1 MCRTAS
7 VAVRCSR
14 PACSVGSPILGAAA
28 ASAVRPASFR
38 NRLRSSMGAAILYGA
53 GVPRNRRPARALD
66 TGVTLATGG
75 ARTPRFFGASAAQA
89 NGRPRWVEHCCS
101 PASKRCPMTHRSLL
115 LRVSLALVASLA
127 LAPLSA
133 HAAGVPCA
141 ALTSVAIAD
150 TTITSATIVA
160 ALGTA
165 PEHCLVIGHVDTE
178 INFELR
184 LPTTTWNGKF
194 YHAGGGGFVGSIPSS
209 PGALARGYAVI
220 GTDTGHVGDGPFA
233 PALDGSWALNN
244 LVRQVNFGH
253 RAVHVVT
260 VAGKKILHAFYGQTE
275 RLAYFEGCS
284 NGGRQAMQ
292 EAARDP
298 TRFDGIIAG
307 APRLDSGW
315 PAWRGAGA
323 ATGWPSWTPAS
334 GGLPPLQFLFA
345 DGYLRYFVFDPGFN
359 LLTSDLESDVRAMR
373 PTGKFLNATNADL
386 SDFRAAGGKLIMW
399 HGWADAAL
407 TAFRSIA
414 YLQEA
419 AEKTKHGH
427 RLGEFFRLFL
437 APGMH
442 HCGGGPGPNTLDAL
456 SALESWVEHA
466 IAPEQIVATHRTGT
480 VVDRT
485 RPLCAYPKEATYKG
499 PGSMDDASSFVCRVP
514 RDLFDR
520 HDRFDDKEDHD

>member
-28 ASAVRPASFR
+28 ASAVRPPSFR

-101 PASKRCPMTHRSLL
+101 PASKRCPMTYRSLL
-115 LRVSLALVASLA
+115 LLVSLALIATLA

-141 ALTSVAIAD
+141 ALTSVVITD

-178 INFELR
+178 I
-184 LPTTTWNGKF
+184 
-194 YHAGGGGFVGSIPSS
+194 
-209 PGALARGYAVI
+209 
-220 GTDTGHVGDGPFA
+220 
-233 PALDGSWALNN
+233 
-244 LVRQVNFGH
+244 NFGH

-292 EAARDP
+292 EAERYP
-298 TRFDGIIAG
+298 TDFDGIIAG
-307 APRLDSGW
+307 APALDWVGTMTGFVWNEQAANAASL
-315 PAWRGAGA
+315 PVAKVALLAGA
-323 ATGWPSWTPAS
+323 VLAECDAKD
-334 GGLPPLQFLFA
+334 GLM
-345 DGYLRYFVFDPGFN
+345 DGLISDPRRCRFDPKTLQCPAG
-359 LLTSDLESDVRAMR
+359 DA
-373 PTGKFLNATNADL
+373 PTC
-386 SDFRAAGGKLIMW
+386 
-399 HGWADAAL
+399 L
-407 TAFRSIA
+407 TAG
-414 YLQEA
+414 QVEA
-419 AEKTKHGH
+419 ARRVYHG
-427 RLGEFFRLFL
+427 
-437 APGMH
+437 
-442 HCGGGPGPNTLDAL
+442 
-456 SALESWVEHA
+456 
-466 IAPEQIVATHRTGT
+466 AT
-480 VVDRT
+480 
-485 RPLCAYPKEATYKG
+485 
-499 PGSMDDASSFVCRVP
+499 SSSGRQLYFG
-514 RDLFDR
+514 
-520 HDRFDDKEDHD
+520 

>member
-89 NGRPRWVEHCCS
+89 NGRPRWVEHCGS
-101 PASKRCPMTHRSLL
+101 PASKRCPMTYRSLL
-115 LRVSLALVASLA
+115 LLVSLALIASLA

-194 YHAGGGGFVGSIPSS
+194 YHAGGGGFVGSIPTSTT
-209 PGALARGYAVI
+209 ALTRGYAVV
-220 GTDTGHVGDGPFA
+220 GTDTGHVGAGVAAF
-233 PALDGSWALNN
+233 DGSWALNR
-244 LVRQVNFGH
+244 LDRQLNWAH
-253 RAVHVVT
+253 RGIHVVT
-260 VAGKKILHAFYGQTE
+260 VA
-275 RLAYFEGCS
+275 
-284 NGGRQAMQ
+284 
-292 EAARDP
+292 
-298 TRFDGIIAG
+298 
-307 APRLDSGW
+307 
-315 PAWRGAGA
+315 
-323 ATGWPSWTPAS
+323 
-334 GGLPPLQFLFA
+334 
-345 DGYLRYFVFDPGFN
+345 
-359 LLTSDLESDVRAMR
+359 
-373 PTGKFLNATNADL
+373 
-386 SDFRAAGGKLIMW
+386 
-399 HGWADAAL
+399 
-407 TAFRSIA
+407 
-414 YLQEA
+414 
-419 AEKTKHGH
+419 
-427 RLGEFFRLFL
+427 
-437 APGMH
+437 
-442 HCGGGPGPNTLDAL
+442 
-456 SALESWVEHA
+456 
-466 IAPEQIVATHRTGT
+466 
-480 VVDRT
+480 
-485 RPLCAYPKEATYKG
+485 
-499 PGSMDDASSFVCRVP
+499 
-514 RDLFDR
+514 
-520 HDRFDDKEDHD
+520 

>member
-75 ARTPRFFGASAAQA
+75 AGTPRFFGASAAQA

-194 YHAGGGGFVGSIPSS
+194 YHEGGGGFVGSINP
-209 PGALARGYAVI
+209 PGNGIRRGYAEVT
-220 GTDTGHVGDGPFA
+220 TDTGHTGGA
-233 PALDGSWALNN
+233 PAAALDGSWALNRPD
-244 LVRQVNFGH
+244 RQVNFGH
-253 RAVHVVT
+253 RGIHVVT
-260 VAGKKILHAFYGQTE
+260 VAAKQIVSGAYG
-275 RLAYFEGCS
+275 RAPSYSYFEGCS
-284 NGGRQAMQ
+284 IGGRQVAV
-292 EAARDP
+292 EVPLIP
-298 TRFDGIIAG
+298 TDLNGI
-307 APRLDSGW
+307 
-315 PAWRGAGA
+315 
-323 ATGWPSWTPAS
+323 
-334 GGLPPLQFLFA
+334 
-345 DGYLRYFVFDPGFN
+345 
-359 LLTSDLESDVRAMR
+359 
-373 PTGKFLNATNADL
+373 
-386 SDFRAAGGKLIMW
+386 
-399 HGWADAAL
+399 
-407 TAFRSIA
+407 
-414 YLQEA
+414 
-419 AEKTKHGH
+419 
-427 RLGEFFRLFL
+427 
-437 APGMH
+437 
-442 HCGGGPGPNTLDAL
+442 
-456 SALESWVEHA
+456 
-466 IAPEQIVATHRTGT
+466 
-480 VVDRT
+480 
-485 RPLCAYPKEATYKG
+485 
-499 PGSMDDASSFVCRVP
+499 
-514 RDLFDR
+514 
-520 HDRFDDKEDHD
+520 